1 VQSRGHYLATA
12 AVPAG
17 NCSALTRGGR
27 LVVLLHVLR
36 WRRLSTV
43 RILRGRA
50 TVPLVGAW
58 EAVGLLLLLL
68 RVLGV
73 LLGSHVGSRLLRG
86 RRVRAAHL
94 EDGRSALATSLR
106 SRQRVAGQTYM

>member
-1 VQSRGHYLATA
+1 M
-12 AVPAG
+12 
-17 NCSALTRGGR
+17 
-27 LVVLLHVLR
+27 LLHVLR

-50 TVPLVGAW
+50 AVPLVGAW
-58 EAVGLLLLLL
+58 EAVGLLLLLLL

-106 SRQRVAGQTYM
+106 SRQRVTGQTYM

>member
-50 TVPLVGAW
+50 AVPLVGAW
-58 EAVGLLLLLL
+58 EAVGLLLLL

-106 SRQRVAGQTYM
+106 SRQRVTGQTYM